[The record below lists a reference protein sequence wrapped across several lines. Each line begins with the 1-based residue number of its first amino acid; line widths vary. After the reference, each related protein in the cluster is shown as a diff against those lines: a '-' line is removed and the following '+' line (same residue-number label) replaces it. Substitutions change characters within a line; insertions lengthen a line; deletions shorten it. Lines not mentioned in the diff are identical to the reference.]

1 MASSKSPAATAWKIF
16 IGVLV
21 ALLLIILVTELGLRW
36 FLGTQ
41 MKDQFVQS
49 AKEQGVEA
57 TEEPEVSFGASPMV
71 FGMLNGKIPQMD
83 MKTPSTLKIE
93 GTTITGQPAADVHV
107 EDMTLSKEPVA
118 GTLRASTTVPDQFL
132 LASFQKAIADQ
143 SGYDTLGNLVVT
155 AITANDAE
163 DDLNVEFAGGL
174 ATLALKPEVRD
185 GKLAIN
191 AENASLFGF
200 DLPEQ
205 ATDAISN
212 ALAEGM
218 EEQLAGQQLTFES
231 VDVGAGEVTLT
242 MIGHDVPMSE
252 LDAATAPA
260 PAPEPAN

>member
-1 MASSKSPAATAWKIF
+1 MASSTSRAATAWKIF

-21 ALLLIILVTELGLRW
+21 ALLLIILLAELGLRW

-49 AKEQGVEA
+49 AKDQGVEA
-57 TEEPEVSFGASPMV
+57 SEEPEVSFGASPMI

-93 GTTITGQPAADVHV
+93 GTNITGQPAADVHV

-118 GTLRASTTVPDQFL
+118 GSLRASTTVPDQFL

-143 SGYDTLGNLVVT
+143 SGYDALGNLVVT
-155 AITANDAE
+155 GITAHDAE
-163 DDLNVEFAGGL
+163 DNLSVEFAGGL
-174 ATLALKPEVRD
+174 AELALKPEARD

-191 AENASLFGF
+191 AEKASLFGF

-205 ATDAISN
+205 ATTAISD

-218 EEQLAGQQLTFES
+218 AEQLAGQQLTFES

-242 MIGHDVPMSE
+242 MVGQNVPMSE

-260 PAPEPAN
+260 PATAPAN

>member
-1 MASSKSPAATAWKIF
+1 MASSKSPASTAWKIF

-21 ALLLIILVTELGLRW
+21 TLLLIILLAELGLRW
-36 FLGTQ
+36 FLGSQ
-41 MKDQFVQS
+41 MKSQFTQS
-49 AKEQGVEA
+49 AKEQGVE
-57 TEEPEVSFGASPMV
+57 TSEEPEVSFGASPMV
-71 FGMLNGKIPQMD
+71 FGLLNGKIPQMD

-132 LASFQKAIADQ
+132 LASFQKAIAEQ
-143 SGYDTLGNLVVT
+143 SGYDALGNLVVT

-163 DDLNVEFAGGL
+163 DDLEVEFAGGL
-174 ATLALKPEVRD
+174 ATLSLKPEARD
-185 GKLAIN
+185 GKLAID
-191 AENASLFGF
+191 AKEASLFGF

-205 ATDAISN
+205 ATSAISN

-231 VDVGAGEVTLT
+231 VDVGAGELTLT
-242 MIGHDVPMSE
+242 LIGHDVPMSE
-252 LDAATAPA
+252 LDSATAPA
-260 PAPEPAN
+260 PESAPAN

>member
-21 ALLLIILVTELGLRW
+21 ALLLIILVAELGLRW

-41 MKDQFVQS
+41 MKNQFVQS
-49 AKEQGVEA
+49 AKEQGVE
-57 TEEPEVSFGASPMV
+57 TSEEPEVSFGGPMV

-174 ATLALKPEVRD
+174 ATLSLKPEVRD
-185 GKLAIN
+185 GKLAID

-200 DLPEQ
+200 DLPGQ

-260 PAPEPAN
+260 PASTPAG